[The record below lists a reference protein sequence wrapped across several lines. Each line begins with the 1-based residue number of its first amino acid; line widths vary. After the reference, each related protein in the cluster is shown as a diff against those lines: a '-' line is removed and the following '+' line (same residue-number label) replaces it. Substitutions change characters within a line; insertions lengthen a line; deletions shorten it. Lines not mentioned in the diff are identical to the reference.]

1 MTSYKDKDVIVVEEK
16 CNIYTVCQMEYGLFK
31 IIMDYLNVR
40 ELLMVTESCLTKQL
54 SQNNN
59 NLLYWLY
66 GKHLIINTK
75 KLFNLYCRYK
85 SEFPQGKHY
94 RDRVPTPFVC
104 ACELGRM
111 DIW

>member
-1 MTSYKDKDVIVVEEK
+1 MTSYEDKDVIVAEEK

-40 ELLMVTESCLTKQL
+40 ELLMVKESCLTKQL

-75 KLFNLYCRYK
+75 KLFDLYCRYK
-85 SEFPQGKHY
+85 IEFPQGKYY
-94 RDRVPTPFVC
+94 RD
-104 ACELGRM
+104 
-111 DIW
+111 